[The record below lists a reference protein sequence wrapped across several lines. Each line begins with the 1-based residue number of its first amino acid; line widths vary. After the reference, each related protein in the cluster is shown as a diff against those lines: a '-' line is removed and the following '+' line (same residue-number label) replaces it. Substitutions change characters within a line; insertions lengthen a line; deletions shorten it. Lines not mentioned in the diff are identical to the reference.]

1 MFAKQVSS
9 VGGACLFSSN
19 SVAAGVLV
27 SPGVYV
33 SPVMSGGGCYGSY
46 DECHQDLSLG
56 SFLFHCL
63 YLFESL
69 MTFPGFPVGRLIFC
83 RICLGFLIS

>member
-27 SPGVYV
+27 SPGVYI
-33 SPVMSGGGCYGSY
+33 SPVMSGWVAMAPMMGVIR
-46 DECHQDLSLG
+46 
-56 SFLFHCL
+56 
-63 YLFESL
+63 
-69 MTFPGFPVGRLIFC
+69 T
-83 RICLGFLIS
+83 